1 MKFGANTSKLNN
13 FTAPRGRY
21 FYTQNQRKRGKAL
34 EPEKKTPEEE
44 KKADAPAAEQK
55 DEPKPEEKPAENKQ
69 ADDNGT
75 AREAAT
81 SASQTT
87 VTSGLCCCLWQSE
100 AGCSTL
106 TAVILWGST

>member
-1 MKFGANTSKLNN
+1 MET
-13 FTAPRGRY
+13 
-21 FYTQNQRKRGKAL
+21 
-34 EPEKKTPEEE
+34 EKKTPEEE

-106 TAVILWGST
+106 TAVILWGSTQRGLQRYQSRFLPRRYGNSESLKKSNGLWSAR